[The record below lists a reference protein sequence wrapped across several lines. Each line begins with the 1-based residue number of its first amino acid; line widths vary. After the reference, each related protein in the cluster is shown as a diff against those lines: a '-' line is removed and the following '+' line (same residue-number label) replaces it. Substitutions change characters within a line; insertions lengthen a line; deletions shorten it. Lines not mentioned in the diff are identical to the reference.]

1 MKPRREERRWEAGHT
16 YHWCGAGLCG
26 QKGLQVA
33 AVGAKVKRL
42 QPRGVCLLG
51 VPQAG
56 NRVWERPWKSV
67 ERTSWKRQSLLL
79 FMAVRGNSE
88 TVPHLDDFRYTIYT
102 RDTAGLKHRTQT
114 RQGSVTW
121 APQRNY
127 LGL

>member
-1 MKPRREERRWEAGHT
+1 MEHRREERRWEAGHT
-16 YHWCGAGLCG
+16 YHGTGLRG

-42 QPRGVCLLG
+42 QPRGVCLLE

-79 FMAVRGNSE
+79 FMGARRNSE
-88 TVPHLDDFRYTIYT
+88 TVPHLGDFRYIVYT
-102 RDTAGLKHRTQT
+102 RDTAGLKHRTQP
-114 RQGSVTW
+114 RQRSVT
-121 APQRNY
+121 
-127 LGL
+127 